1 MNLRDMKKA
10 IFEEQEA
17 AWIHNTLPIIRMI
30 FSKLML
36 WIFTSMNEP
45 FLILI
50 NPHVPQEDLK

>member
-45 FLILI
+45 FSDI
-50 NPHVPQEDLK
+50 N